1 MFSLRLKTY
10 HYVGKVGALFGM
22 HVTRLAKHP
31 STTMLGLRNKRFD
44 LILDVGA
51 NEGQFA
57 QDARLKFPSAHIV
70 SFEPLPGP
78 YAVLAAWAAADG
90 NARAVNCALG
100 AADAVLPINL
110 HVDYSAS
117 SSLLA
122 THADGVERYPQMAKQ
137 AQVDVPVRRLDDVL
151 AELGYT
157 CGLQTFVKL
166 DVQGF
171 EAQVLAGAEQTLG
184 RAGALL
190 TEVCL
195 DAMYEGQAE
204 FYSLCHLADAAGL
217 RYAGNHTQ
225 HLAEDGHVIFL
236 DALFVR

>member
-1 MFSLRLKTY
+1 MSSLKLKTY
-10 HYVGKVGALFGM
+10 HYVGKAAALFGM
-22 HVTRLAKHP
+22 HATRLAKHP
-31 STTMLGLRNKRFD
+31 SKTMLGLVGRPFD

-51 NEGQFA
+51 NVGQFA
-57 QDARLKFPSAHIV
+57 KEARAKFPAAHIV

-78 YAVLAAWAAADG
+78 YAELAAWAKADG

-100 AADAVLPINL
+100 AADSVLPINL
-110 HVDYSAS
+110 HVAHSAS

-122 THADGVERYPQMAKQ
+122 THADGVERYPQMAE
-137 AQVDVPVRRLDDVL
+137 QVQIEVPVRRLDDVL
-151 AELGYT
+151 AELDCAIT
-157 CGLQTFVKL
+157 PATLVKL

-171 EAQVLAGAEQTLG
+171 EELVLSGAGNTLR

-190 TEVCL
+190 TEVSL

-204 FYSLCHLADAAGL
+204 FYALCRLAEAAGL
-217 RYAGNHTQ
+217 RYAGNYAQ
-225 HLAEDGHVIFL
+225 FLAEDGHVIFL